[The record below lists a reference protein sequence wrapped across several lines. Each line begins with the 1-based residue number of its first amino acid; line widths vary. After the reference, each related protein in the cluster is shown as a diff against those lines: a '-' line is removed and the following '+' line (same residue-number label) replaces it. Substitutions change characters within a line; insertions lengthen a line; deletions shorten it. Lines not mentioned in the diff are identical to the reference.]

1 MKKINRKNVLII
13 GNCAKEFAFA
23 KKLSTLD
30 CVENI
35 YVARGNDAMKEFCT
49 CVDISEDSPIELL
62 EFALQNNIDL
72 TVVSS
77 EKAIKADIA
86 GFFADNGQLVFGP
99 TAQSAE
105 MCTCKSFGKK
115 FMYKLRIP
123 TAKFGIFEKSN
134 LALDY
139 ARNCQMPIVVKTD
152 EHRNINGTL
161 ICSSYS
167 IAKSFIEEAFLRGEQ
182 RIIIEDYIYGHE
194 FSFYVVTD
202 GYNALPLSAVANYK
216 FSLDGDGGLL
226 TSGMGCYAP
235 DYKIS
240 KENEAFIMNE
250 IIFPTLNDLAQKGT
264 PYVGILGLDAVLTPN
279 NEVVALEYNTSL
291 QEHDCQGVLSLMDE
305 NLFYLIQACAMGS
318 FADDYEKID
327 MSEDFAVSA
336 VLCAGR
342 KSGSIISGLDQLD
355 DSTLV
360 AHFNTVKNRYLEYET
375 VGDRTLLVTKNAKT
389 ISHAVENLYDEIAL
403 IEFDGKKH
411 RKDLCAVP
419 NYN

>member
-1 MKKINRKNVLII
+1 MRKINRKNVLII
-13 GNCAKEFAFA
+13 GNCAKEFSLA
-23 KKLSTLD
+23 KKLSELE

-49 CVDISEDSPIELL
+49 CVDISETSPIELL
-62 EFALQNNIDL
+62 EFAMENDIDL
-72 TVVSS
+72 TVVSG

-86 GFFADNGQLVFGP
+86 SFFAENGQLVFGP

-105 MCTCKSFGKK
+105 ICTNKSIGKK

-123 TAKFGIFEKSN
+123 TARFGIFEKSN

-139 ARNCQMPIVVKTD
+139 ARNLQMPIVTKTD
-152 EHRNINGTL
+152 EHRGVNGTL
-161 ICSSYS
+161 VCSSYS
-167 IAKSFIEEAFLRGEQ
+167 IAKSFIEESFLRGEQ

-202 GYNALPLSAVANYK
+202 GYNALPISSVANYK

-240 KENEAFIMNE
+240 TNTEQFIMQE
-250 IIFPTLNDLAQKGT
+250 IIMPTLDNLAKNGT
-264 PYVGILGLDAVLTPN
+264 PYVGILGLDAVLTPEN
-279 NEVVALEYNTSL
+279 DVVALEFNTSL

-305 NLFYLIQACAMGS
+305 NLFELMQACAMGT
-318 FADDYEKID
+318 FADDYETIA
-327 MSEDFAVSA
+327 MSEKYAVSA
-336 VLCAGR
+336 VLSAGR
-342 KSGSIISGLDQLD
+342 KSGSIISGLDKLD
-355 DSTLV
+355 ETTLV
-360 AHFNTVKNRYLEYET
+360 AHFNTVKNKYLEYET
-375 VGDRTLLVTKNAKT
+375 VGDRTLLITKNAKT
-389 ISHAVENLYDEIAL
+389 ISHAVENLYEEIEL

-411 RKDLCAVP
+411 RKDLCLIP
-419 NYN
+419 DYN